1 MRFFFHLFT
10 SKKTFRKK
18 ISELENK
25 ISSLESA
32 INDVKIEVKSINAPA
47 PAQEKET
54 IPTVQI
60 NHLQVDQILIERL
73 DYANNLGQLGIKE
86 LTGRLN
92 IGSSYE
98 GDISKQIDKIVKQ
111 KLGKQAAVN
120 IKAKKEE

>member
-47 PAQEKET
+47 PAQEKEM
-54 IPTVQI
+54 IPSVQI

>member
-1 MRFFFHLFT
+1 M
-10 SKKTFRKK
+10 
-18 ISELENK
+18 ENK

-47 PAQEKET
+47 PAQEKEM
-54 IPTVQI
+54 IPSVQI